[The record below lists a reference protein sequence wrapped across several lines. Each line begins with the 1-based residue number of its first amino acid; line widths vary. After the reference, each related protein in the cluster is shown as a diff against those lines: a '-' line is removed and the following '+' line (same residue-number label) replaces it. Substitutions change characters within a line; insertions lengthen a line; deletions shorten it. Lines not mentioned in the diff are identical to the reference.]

1 MTPNYPR
8 VMSEWDTMEAAVNGC
23 SLARFGDGEL
33 RLCHEGKHIAQVSSP
48 ELSKELRT
56 ILAYA
61 SDYVNCL
68 PCIPNANAPNG
79 KPEMWGPTRYSAP
92 EYVSYYKAGMYGSSF
107 VTRPDSAPWID
118 TDEYWNMTCKLWNQ
132 KDVILVIGTRGGSI
146 THLDNANSVEIIY
159 GPERDAY
166 AEVDKLQEQITNRWQ
181 LWKRRVILCLGPA
194 ATILAWRLA
203 KQGMHAVDVGH
214 LGRFMPQRFLQ
225 RSV

>member
-8 VMSEWDTMEAAVNGC
+8 VMSEWDTMEAAVNG
-23 SLARFGDGEL
+23 SSIARFGDGEL
-33 RLCHEGKHIAQVSSP
+33 RLCHGGKHIAQVASLALED
-48 ELSKELRT
+48 ELKI
-56 ILAYA
+56 ILAHA
-61 SDYVNCL
+61 SDDVNVL

-79 KPEMWGPTRYSAP
+79 KPVMWGPTRYSAP
-92 EYVSYYKAGMYGSSF
+92 EYVELYKSGVYGSSF

-118 TDEYWNMTCKLWNQ
+118 TDEYWNLTCKLCNG

-166 AEVDKLQEQITNRWQ
+166 AEVDKLEAQITERHGFWP
-181 LWKRRVILCLGPA
+181 RVVIICLGPA
-194 ATILAWRLA
+194 ATILAWRLG
-203 KQGMHAVDVGH
+203 KKGIHAVDVGH
-214 LGRFMPQRFLQ
+214 VGRFMPQRFLQ